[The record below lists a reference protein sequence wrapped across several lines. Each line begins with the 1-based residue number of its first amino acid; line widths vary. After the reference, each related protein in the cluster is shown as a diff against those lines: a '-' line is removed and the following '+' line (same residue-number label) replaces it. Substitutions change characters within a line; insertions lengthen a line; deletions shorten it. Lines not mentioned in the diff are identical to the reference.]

1 MASAITN
8 IWRTTANLGASA
20 SAQSD
25 WLDVSRYSKLYIMR
39 AMTGVS
45 ATYDL
50 KADWSDTGDG
60 PGATPV
66 IITTVTYS
74 ISDISVLDTNV
85 KEIPV
90 LAPYVRLRVTNIGI
104 GTMGAHVTNV
114 SGVRL

>member
-1 MASAITN
+1 MASAVTN
-8 IWRTTANLGASA
+8 IWRTTANLNASA

-25 WLDVSRYSKLYIMR
+25 WLDVSRYSTLYIMR

-60 PGATPV
+60 PGQTPV

-74 ISDISVLDTNV
+74 VNDVSLLDTNV
-85 KEIPV
+85 REIPV
-90 LAPYVRLRVTNIGI
+90 MAPYVRFKVTNTGI
-104 GTMGAHVTNV
+104 GAMGSHVTNV